1 MCDIPSLCD
10 GPDTSS
16 AKARLS
22 SPIRDK
28 SGNGSSFVLHIG
40 LRRTASRPMTS
51 IFSDDRLVWRWH
63 HPLNVLGPRRSAE
76 ADRGDA
82 LLLLQRH
89 IITTQPQQQLHL
101 LCHRPC
107 LWGTRDHLR
116 RSKGP
121 LALLGDDSIIRLLLN
136 AVRQRRIHH
145 SARSLRTRLGCLRW
159 SSLIRGHP
167 TTQKINYT
175 TIKWVKRV
183 CGSGRRWE
191 GIIYLT
197 HHQRLHQ
204 LQNWKIC
211 RAGLEILH
219 CNIKKQKQSTK
230 GLEYAEGTHGVGGT
244 YPPWDERACELHH
257 SLFIAL
263 KMEVRCIVDHGL
275 ALG

>member
-1 MCDIPSLCD
+1 MST
-10 GPDTSS
+10 TSS
-16 AKARLS
+16 NRFRS
-22 SPIRDK
+22 SRI
-28 SGNGSSFVLHIG
+28 
-40 LRRTASRPMTS
+40 
-51 IFSDDRLVWRWH
+51 
-63 HPLNVLGPRRSAE
+63 
-76 ADRGDA
+76 
-82 LLLLQRH
+82 
-89 IITTQPQQQLHL
+89 HL
-101 LCHRPC
+101 LAMGITITNTTGSRCMAKLHFFLPR
-107 LWGTRDHLR
+107 GADH
-116 RSKGP
+116 
-121 LALLGDDSIIRLLLN
+121 
-136 AVRQRRIHH
+136 
-145 SARSLRTRLGCLRW
+145 RTRLGCLRW

-230 GLEYAEGTHGVGGT
+230 GLEYAEGTHGMGGT
-244 YPPWDERACELHH
+244 YPPWDERACELNH

-263 KMEVRCIVDHGL
+263 KMEVRCIVDHGS